1 MSTLRNNEVAT
12 FLIVCK
18 SIDGDG
24 IKQNVIDGCS
34 GCLEG
39 GVPLYYLNFVVTAPF
54 FDMSQS

>member
-1 MSTLRNNEVAT
+1 MAT

-24 IKQNVIDGCS
+24 IKQNVVDGCS

-54 FDMSQS
+54 FDMSQC